1 MTATK
6 LLEIARGEIGVTEY
20 PAHSNMQKYGE
31 AYGWNGV
38 AWCVQF
44 IFWLFK
50 QAGASD
56 LFYGGRKTASCTILN
71 DFHKAQGQATEEYQ
85 AGDIIFFNFN
95 GKLDTD
101 HVGICES
108 CDGKTITTIDGN
120 TSPTNEANGGAV
132 MRRTRPINLVVAA
145 YRPNYQEENKV
156 EEKDN
161 IPADWAK
168 EAVDWAVS
176 EGLMKGDQYGN
187 LKLHDTVTREQLCVF
202 LYRAFNG

>member
-1 MTATK
+1 MTVNK
-6 LLEIARGEIGVTEY
+6 LLEIVRADIGYKES
-20 PAHSNMQKYGE
+20 PANSNMTKYG
-31 AYGWNGV
+31 AWYGLDGQP
-38 AWCVQF
+38 WCMMAIMYWF
-44 IFWLFK
+44 DK
-50 QAGASD
+50 AGIEMPI
-56 LFYGGRKTASCTILN
+56 RTASCTAFMN
-71 DFHKAQGQATEEYQ
+71 AGRKTGRMVTDYQ
-85 AGDIIFFNFN
+85 PGDIILFSFD
-95 GKLDTD
+95 GGTDAD
-101 HVGICES
+101 HVGVCES
-108 CDGKTITTIDGN
+108 YDGSMITTIDGN

-132 MRRTRPINLVVAA
+132 MRRTRPISLVVAA

-187 LKLHDTVTREQLCVF
+187 LKLHETVTREQLCVF